1 MRKLYAD
8 IGVYVLLCALSVAVI
23 RDVAVLDNLMPGDL
37 GPAFFP
43 TFMAWAVIVLCGLG
57 VLRSFV
63 TDAGLRLDLPGRG
76 RILVT
81 FGATIAFL
89 ALWQSFGHFYLLG
102 FVYLSGLLLFFMT
115 DGPVRRLH
123 VAVILASAATI
134 MVLVRL
140 FFTQILYVRF

>member
-1 MRKLYAD
+1 MRKFYAD

-57 VLRSFV
+57 ALRSFV